1 VYVGYLGKPYSHA
14 DRDYEANGRSNDLTM
29 TWVLIAICGLVVSKG
44 MNVQLANY
52 LRAALDAQRKRNEVA
67 HVDKR
72 RMTET
77 LRVDSLVWKYEMQC
91 CKLRGCSG
99 Q

>member
-1 VYVGYLGKPYSHA
+1 MGYLGKSYSHA
-14 DRDYEANGRSNDLTM
+14 DRDYEANSRPNDLAM
-29 TWVLIAICGLVVSKG
+29 TWVLIAICGRVVSKG

-52 LRAALDAQRKRNEVA
+52 LRSALDAQRKRNEVA
-67 HVDKR
+67 HVVKR

-77 LRVDSLVWKYEMQC
+77 LRVDSLVWRYEMQC
-91 CKLRGCSG
+91 CKSLRGRSR